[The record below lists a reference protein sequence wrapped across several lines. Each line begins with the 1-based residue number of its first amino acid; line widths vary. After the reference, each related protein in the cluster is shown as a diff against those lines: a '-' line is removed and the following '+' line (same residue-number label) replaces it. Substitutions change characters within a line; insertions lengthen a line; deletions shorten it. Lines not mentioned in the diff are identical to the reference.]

1 MNYQIEN
8 FWKPYFIQKLRLKY
22 LLQNLGVVFLLMY
35 AFSCNNQSKSRLNI
49 DVSNLKPEKVILKQY
64 GNALFECDTIHLQS
78 ELKRLQPDF
87 YYFLNADLDN
97 PANVKQLHGFVTDKQ
112 LVGLY
117 LKTKQ
122 VFPDVVDLE
131 SQLTMATRRLVYH
144 FPQYQVPEFYT
155 YISGVYNELPVL
167 ADENAIVIGLDC
179 YLGEKEEYYQQIGIP
194 LYAAERMT
202 REHIVNDVF
211 KAIYSTQFS
220 KRAASKTILEEMIEN
235 GKRLYFLEA
244 IQPTLPDYLVIG
256 YREDQ
261 LNWTLEHQAEV
272 WAFLVSEQLLYKNDF
287 MMFKK
292 LFGDGPFTQEFSDQ
306 APARLGEW
314 IGWQIVRNF
323 MKNSPETS
331 LKDLV
336 QLTDYQLILTES
348 KYKPKS

>member
-1 MNYQIEN
+1 MNYQIE
-8 FWKPYFIQKLRLKY
+8 KPRSLN
-22 LLQNLGVVFLLMY
+22 NLGYFGSIKLFVKLGIIVLLIITI
-35 AFSCNNQSKSRLNI
+35 SCNHQSKSKLNI
-49 DVSNLKPEKVILKQY
+49 DVSNLKPEKITLKQY
-64 GNALFECDTIHLQS
+64 GNALFECDTLQLQS

-97 PANVKQLHGFVTDKQ
+97 PENIKQLHGFVTDKQ

-122 VFPDVVDLE
+122 VFPDVSILE
-131 SQLTMATRRLVYH
+131 SQLTMASRRLVYY
-144 FPQYQVPEFYT
+144 FPQYRLPEFYT

-179 YLGEKEEYYQQIGIP
+179 YLGEKEEYYQRIGIP

-202 REHIVNDVF
+202 SEHIVNDVF
-211 KAIYSTQFS
+211 KAIYSTQFQ
-220 KRAASKTILEEMIEN
+220 KKAASKTILEEMIEN
-235 GKRLYFLEA
+235 GKRLFFLEA
-244 IQPTLPDYLVIG
+244 MQPTLADHLLIG
-256 YREDQ
+256 YRETQ
-261 LNWTLEHQAEV
+261 LNWTIEHQSEV

-287 MMFKK
+287 LMFKK

-323 MKNSPETS
+323 MENSPETS
-331 LKDLV
+331 LKDLI
-336 QLTDYQLILTES
+336 QLTDYQLILAES
-348 KYKPKS
+348 KFKPKS